1 MEWFCG
7 PKPGLPAGRAGGA
20 LTLGLC
26 QGPARGLSL
35 GNASRSFPQGLMP
48 LCSVLWV
55 IPYGICVWGPWRD
68 TSRLF
73 PSLTDGLPALA
84 NPVPVLRHSAQ
95 REAGG
100 GPRSTGE
107 ASLQK
112 GPGGLQ
118 RVCSCSGGW
127 EQNLVGGS
135 RTSWVRVEAR
145 IRLCLNPGLAS
156 SWLCGSQLW
165 PHFLE
170 PQGDPAPVSDGI
182 LVPTPVRT
190 TDTCSRLVPGLRGR
204 SLEPD
209 HLRLTPSSTTHL
221 SAILSKFLNLPVL
234 QFLCV

>member
-107 ASLQK
+107 ASCK
-112 GPGGLQ
+112 RGPEASRECAPAQ
-118 RVCSCSGGW
+118 
-127 EQNLVGGS
+127 VGGS
-135 RTSWVRVEAR
+135 RTSWVGAEPRGCGW
-145 IRLCLNPGLAS
+145 RL
-156 SWLCGSQLW
+156 GS
-165 PHFLE
+165 
-170 PQGDPAPVSDGI
+170 A
-182 LVPTPVRT
+182 
-190 TDTCSRLVPGLRGR
+190 C
-204 SLEPD
+204 
-209 HLRLTPSSTTHL
+209 
-221 SAILSKFLNLPVL
+221 A
-234 QFLCV
+234 